1 MYFPHLFVSPSQVDA
16 IQKHVKDEP
25 LARSIIFELSKEDLE
40 VVLEGL
46 EQIKKQ
52 LDAIG

>member
-1 MYFPHLFVSPSQVDA
+1 M
-16 IQKHVKDEP
+16 QKNINDVP
-25 LARSIIFELSKEDLE
+25 AQRSIQFELSKEDLE